1 MFFDIGPGEFLIIAV
16 VAVLIVGPERLPKML
31 AEGLK
36 WLRVLRA
43 QASNAR
49 REITAAADFDPAL
62 TDELRRSVSEIAEL
76 HPRRIVA
83 SLMSDET
90 AAAPVVVPPSA
101 PVTPNV
107 LKSTPAITPA
117 EPLDAVVTAEP
128 PSAIE
133 AVASPPPA
141 SFDADA
147 T

>member
-1 MFFDIGPGEFLIIAV
+1 MLFDIGPGEFLIIAV

-36 WLRVLRA
+36 WLRVLRV
-43 QASNAR
+43 QATNAR

-62 TDELRRSVSEIAEL
+62 TDELRRSMSEIADL
-76 HPRRIVA
+76 HPRRIAA
-83 SLMSDET
+83 SLMGDAT
-90 AAAPVVVPPSA
+90 APAPVVVPPRA

-107 LKSTPAITPA
+107 LKPPAASTPP